1 MSIVCELTSMT
12 VKTSGSTKDL
22 SQWYSM
28 STASNA
34 RTLLAIYSFS
44 ILASITAILT
54 STCESVSGKCMISES
69 GQTLQRCATTDMDAP
84 HRDIET
90 VSWSSCTGG
99 SYVTLTACRL
109 STMHS
114 TLAQNFDTHPASS
127 DRYRC
132 APANTCAT

>member
-34 RTLLAIYSFS
+34 RTPLAIYSLF

-84 HRDIET
+84 HRDIKT
-90 VSWSSCTGG
+90 VSSELLHGRILCNANGVPSEHNAQHLSAELRHPPSIIRSLSLRSC
-99 SYVTLTACRL
+99 
-109 STMHS
+109 
-114 TLAQNFDTHPASS
+114 
-127 DRYRC
+127 
-132 APANTCAT
+132 